1 MGGRVG
7 DAACVGLGI
16 VVWVWR
22 AVVVVVVLGVVL
34 VGGVPSAALANG
46 PRASAIHPSATTS
59 QAGLRRLNGIGR
71 GPNR

>member
-16 VVWVWR
+16 VVWVGC
-22 AVVVVVVLGVVL
+22 AVVVVVLGGVV
-34 VGGVPSAALANG
+34 VGVVALAALANG

-59 QAGLRRLNGIGR
+59 QAGLRRLSGIGR